1 MLLILLHAIDIRGR
15 LVGVTSDFF
24 DEFGRD
30 AAYECAGAYIF
41 GYYCSCGY
49 YRSVADGYTGCYGNI
64 CPYPY
69 IISDAY
75 GFECHRTSVC
85 WVLVMVYCCH
95 HAIMT
100 NQGAV
105 SDKDASL
112 ILEFTSHIDKHIF
125 PYVQVLPIICVDGW
139 EKPYRTIDFGSG
151 ELRQ

>member
-75 GFECHRTSVC
+75 GLNVIEPRFAGSWSWFIV
-85 WVLVMVYCCH
+85 
-95 HAIMT
+95 AIT
-100 NQGAV
+100 Q
-105 SDKDASL
+105 L
-112 ILEFTSHIDKHIF
+112 
-125 PYVQVLPIICVDGW
+125 
-139 EKPYRTIDFGSG
+139 
-151 ELRQ
+151 